1 MNIDL
6 ENLPARAGDN
16 LVNVIV
22 DTPKGSRN
30 KYKYDEK
37 IHCFRLSRI
46 LPAGAS
52 FPHDFGYIPRT
63 LAEDGDPLDVMVI
76 SEVPSFS
83 GCNVTVKLI
92 GTISGVQTEKGKST
106 RNDRL
111 LGVPVTSVNP
121 ISFEHLDDLPPGWIT
136 EVEHFF
142 VSYNS
147 VQGREFRTI
156 GHGGPKEADEALGSA
171 ERRYERQKEGE
182 SKQ

>member
-1 MNIDL
+1 MSIDL
-6 ENLPARAGDN
+6 ENLPSRTDDDF
-16 LVNVIV
+16 VNVVI

-52 FPHDFGYIPRT
+52 FPYDFGYIPKT
-63 LAEDGDPLDVMVI
+63 LAEDGDPLDVLVI

-83 GCNVTVKLI
+83 GCIQTAKLI
-92 GTISGVQTEKGKST
+92 GTIEGEQTEKGKSM

-111 LGVPVTSVNP
+111 LAVPVTSVNP
-121 ISFEHLDDLPPGWIT
+121 ISFEHIDDLPSGWIT
-136 EVEHFF
+136 EIEHFF

-147 VQGREFRTI
+147 VQGREFRI
-156 GHGGPKEADEALGSA
+156 IAHGGPEEADRALASA
-171 ERRYERQKEGE
+171 ELRQKDENKG
-182 SKQ
+182 KK